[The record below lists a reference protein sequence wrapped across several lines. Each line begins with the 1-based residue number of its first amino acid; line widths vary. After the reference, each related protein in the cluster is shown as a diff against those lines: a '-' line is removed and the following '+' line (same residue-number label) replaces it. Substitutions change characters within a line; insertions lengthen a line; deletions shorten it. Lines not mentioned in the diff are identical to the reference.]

1 MDLFLWLF
9 HGLVP
14 LPFRQCQAAWPL
26 AFGYKLHGPSFCCAC
41 NPLWACRTGSTAHN
55 RAETAR
61 LTTATKLVL
70 SGLDYLQISG
80 AGILLLCALPVLYSS
95 MQFTMTNA
103 TGVELRQP
111 ALADGVND
119 LKAMEILGFLISELL
134 GHFQEART
142 QTSCR

>member
-1 MDLFLWLF
+1 
-9 HGLVP
+9 
-14 LPFRQCQAAWPL
+14 
-26 AFGYKLHGPSFCCAC
+26 
-41 NPLWACRTGSTAHN
+41 
-55 RAETAR
+55 
-61 LTTATKLVL
+61 
-70 SGLDYLQISG
+70 
-80 AGILLLCALPVLYSS
+80 

-111 ALADGVND
+111 ALADGAND